1 MLMVPEYKTRLRSL
15 HFKTTL
21 AEKTEEIKVA
31 YEYIY
36 KASTELRT
44 SKKLAK
50 ILEVGAGARNL
61 KCVSFW
67 FESRCQQIS
76 QHFLHPTLSFI
87 FYACIFYCFYQLN

>member
-1 MLMVPEYKTRLRSL
+1 MENRKDQTFSMGFDRVVQMLMVPEYKTRLRSL

-44 SKKLAK
+44 SRKLAK
-50 ILEVGAGARNL
+50 ILEVGPAARSGKGVVWL
-61 KCVSFW
+61 
-67 FESRCQQIS
+67 
-76 QHFLHPTLSFI
+76 
-87 FYACIFYCFYQLN
+87 